1 MKIVYALLVSLALIA
16 PASAADLGGK
26 YTPDTVEPFKNAFE
40 GFGIGVHGGIAA
52 TAIDINNPDPAPHG
66 PFSSE
71 DILDGISAD
80 GLFAGAHAEYLFAP
94 TQRFRIGFYGEGGFS
109 TEAVELL
116 GEDVLTKD
124 SYYGGGLQ
132 AGYLPT
138 QFSMIF
144 VRAGYEIQNWT
155 LDAGSEKRDG
165 TVGMF
170 VIGTGVRTKLTE
182 HTDIGAGFDYLRLND
197 ADFGDTGGIDLNDV
211 VGETE
216 GYRGMVR
223 LTYTFN

>member
-1 MKIVYALLVSLALIA
+1 MNKIVYALLVSLALIA

-26 YTPDTVEPFKNAFE
+26 YTPDTVQPIKNAFE

-52 TAIDINNPDPAPHG
+52 TAIDINNPYPGG
-66 PFSSE
+66 PE

-80 GLFAGAHAEYLFAP
+80 GLFAGAHAEYLFAS

-116 GEDVLTKD
+116 GKDVLTKD

-144 VRAGYEIQNWT
+144 VRAGYEWQNWT
-155 LDAGSEKRDG
+155 VDTTAFGGNETDG

-170 VIGTGVRTKLTE
+170 VLGTGVRTLLTE
-182 HTDIGAGFDYLRLND
+182 HVDIGAGFDYLRLND